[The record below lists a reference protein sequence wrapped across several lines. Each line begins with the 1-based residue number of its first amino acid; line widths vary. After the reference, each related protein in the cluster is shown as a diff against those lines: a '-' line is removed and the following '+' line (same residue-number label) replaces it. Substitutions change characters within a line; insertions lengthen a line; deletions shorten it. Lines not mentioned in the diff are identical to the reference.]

1 MKLASVEIGGAQRF
15 GAITER
21 GFVDLAKPFA
31 GRCADLRELLASGL
45 LGEAQRI
52 ARDAAAVP
60 VEGLSFA
67 RVIPNLDARMFALGW
82 SYKDHQLET
91 GKEAP
96 THPFIFSKHPQAMV
110 GHRQPLHK
118 PRASERYDYEGEI
131 AIVIGKAGRHI
142 APERAMDHIAGYSIM
157 MDGSARDWQQHSV
170 TAGKNFDASSAY
182 GPWLVTRDE
191 IPDPGKMEL
200 VTRIDGNEMQRV
212 SFSLM
217 AWKLDE
223 LVSYVST
230 FCRLEPGDSISTGT
244 PGGVGNK
251 RKPPVYLAP
260 DNVLTVE
267 VSGIGILENP
277 VIDEP
282 ADP

>member
-1 MKLASVEIGGAQRF
+1 MKLASVQVGGKARF

-21 GFVDLAKPFA
+21 GFVDLGAQFGP
-31 GRCADLRELLASGL
+31 RCADLRGLLAGNL
-45 LGEAQRI
+45 VEEARKL
-52 ARDAAAVP
+52 AASAPAVAMES
-60 VEGLSFA
+60 VSFE

-110 GHRQPLHK
+110 GHKRPLVK
-118 PRASERYDYEGEI
+118 PRASERYDFEGEI
-131 AIVIGKAGRHI
+131 AIVIGKPGRHI
-142 APERAMDHIAGYSIM
+142 PAERAMDHIAGYTIM
-157 MDGSARDWQQHSV
+157 MDGSARDWQQHSI
-170 TAGKNFDASSAY
+170 TAGKNFDSSSAF

-191 IPDPGKMEL
+191 IPDPAKMEL
-200 VTRIDGNEMQRV
+200 VTRINGNEMQRV
-212 SFSLM
+212 SFALM

-230 FCRLEPGDSISTGT
+230 ISRLEVGDTISTGT

-251 RKPPVYLAP
+251 RKPPVFLAAG
-260 DNVLTVE
+260 DLLTVE
-267 VSGIGILENP
+267 VSGIGVLENP

-282 ADP
+282 AGS